1 MQFCNLIPVLET
13 PTGNSSTGDEFQQLK
28 ELLKQ
33 RVQPSEKGKGKEIGN
48 HYYNLEKKVH

>member
-1 MQFCNLIPVLET
+1 MQLCNLIPVLET

-33 RVQPSEKGKGKEIGN
+33 RVQPSEKGKGKELGN